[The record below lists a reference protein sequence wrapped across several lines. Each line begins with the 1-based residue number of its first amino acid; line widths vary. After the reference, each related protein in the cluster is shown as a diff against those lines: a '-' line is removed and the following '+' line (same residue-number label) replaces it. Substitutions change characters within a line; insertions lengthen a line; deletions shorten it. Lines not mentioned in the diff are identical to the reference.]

1 MTAVKKPFSAFLL
14 KEGFITPEKLSEA
27 IQQSSDKKAHL
38 SAVLLDSD
46 AMERRSLLD
55 ALTKYFG
62 LPFVDAKNGI
72 DTSLFHLLPESVIR
86 KYHAIPVKVSGKT
99 MTVAMTEPD
108 NQFSRE
114 YIQMVSG
121 YLIEPAGIIE
131 SDLDKVMELYFAP
144 TQIDQLVK
152 DMHIP
157 EVDSL
162 VEEAVNG
169 REDKPMARLVD
180 TVITHAVRLSASD
193 VHIEPQEK
201 EFLVRFRIDGMLRT
215 IEILPKHLHAYVV
228 SRVKILSNM
237 DIMERRAPQDGQ
249 IRMNVL
255 DRDVDIRSSTLP
267 ARYGEKIVL
276 RILDKTSFTIGMDQL
291 GISAPVQTRL
301 EEILTRGSGLLLV
314 TGPTGS
320 GKTTTLYSC
329 LNRMR
334 SPLTNIVTLE
344 DPIEYELLAG
354 KSREGGITQV
364 QITPKS
370 GFNFVEGL
378 KATLRQ
384 DPDIIFVGEI
394 RDRDS
399 AEIAFT
405 ASLTG
410 HFLLSS
416 LHTVGSAHTV
426 TRLLDMGVEPYLI
439 VSTLRG
445 VLAQR
450 LVRVLCTHCK
460 EAYKPPKKVL
470 DHFALSWK
478 MKVEHMD
485 FYRPKG
491 CPWCNKTGYRG
502 RTGIFELM
510 TMNDTLSRLIL
521 DHAPNSE
528 LLKAARASGMKTLRQ
543 SGLEQVTK
551 GVTSI
556 AEVMRVV
563 PQE

>member
-1 MTAVKKPFSAFLL
+1 MC
-14 KEGFITPEKLSEA
+14 I
-27 IQQSSDKKAHL
+27 SS
-38 SAVLLDSD
+38 
-46 AMERRSLLD
+46 RR
-55 ALTKYFG
+55 
-62 LPFVDAKNGI
+62 
-72 DTSLFHLLPESVIR
+72 
-86 KYHAIPVKVSGKT
+86 
-99 MTVAMTEPD
+99 
-108 NQFSRE
+108 
-114 YIQMVSG
+114 
-121 YLIEPAGIIE
+121 
-131 SDLDKVMELYFAP
+131 
-144 TQIDQLVK
+144 
-152 DMHIP
+152 
-157 EVDSL
+157 
-162 VEEAVNG
+162 
-169 REDKPMARLVD
+169 
-180 TVITHAVRLSASD
+180 
-193 VHIEPQEK
+193 K

-215 IEILPKHLHAYVV
+215 IEILPKSA
-228 SRVKILSNM
+228 RVRCLARQNIEQYGHHGTPRSAGWTNPH
-237 DIMERRAPQDGQ
+237 ERAGPRRGYPLVHTAG
-249 IRMNVL
+249 VT
-255 DRDVDIRSSTLP
+255 VK
-267 ARYGEKIVL
+267 KIVL

-491 CPWCNKTGYRG
+491 CPWFNKTGYRG